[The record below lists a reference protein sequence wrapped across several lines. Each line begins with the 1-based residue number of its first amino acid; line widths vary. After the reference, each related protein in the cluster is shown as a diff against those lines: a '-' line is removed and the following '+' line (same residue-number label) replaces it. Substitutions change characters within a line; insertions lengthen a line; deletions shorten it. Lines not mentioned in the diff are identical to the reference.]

1 MVFYFIGSLFGAREI
16 GVIVE
21 VEASLDVDAMSENF
35 SLFLKLNYFSK
46 K

>member
-1 MVFYFIGSLFGAREI
+1 MQDLGKDKVEEREI

-21 VEASLDVDAMSENF
+21 VEASLDEVDAMSENF
-35 SLFLKLNYFSK
+35 SLFLKPNYFSK